1 MELVLRNL
9 LLAPGREDRA
19 AAGNGSGRA
28 WGNGADHGSGAVDI
42 AIADGRF
49 VALAPH
55 GQGAFSGAASQR
67 DLGGLLALPG
77 FIETHIHLDKACIL
91 ERCPIHHGTLAEA
104 IELTAKAKAGFTA
117 EDIEARG
124 ARVIEKAIAQGTM
137 RLRTHVEID
146 PGIGLAGFHVVQRLA
161 ARYRWAVQIEICV
174 FPQEGLMNR
183 PGTDELL
190 VAALEEGAHLLG
202 GCPYTDS
209 DPEGQITRLFA
220 LARHFD
226 VDLDFHLDFD
236 LDPKGMTIEAVCDA
250 ADANGWGGRVTIGHV
265 SKLSA
270 LPPAELTRLA
280 RRMAAS
286 GVALTVLPATDLF
299 LMGRGHDHLVPRGM
313 APAHHLLAEG
323 VNCSLSTNNVLNPFT
338 PFGDLSLT
346 RMANLYANIAQLGRP
361 EEMAECL
368 EMITRRSARLMN
380 LADYGIAV
388 GNPADF
394 VLVDCREPW
403 QAVAEIAPPLMGY
416 HRGRLTF
423 ERPRATL
430 YPPSEEKGS

>member
-1 MELVLRNL
+1 MDLVLRNL
-9 LLAPGREDRA
+9 LLAPGRSGGVGK
-19 AAGNGSGRA
+19 AGIGAGVNGGP
-28 WGNGADHGSGAVDI
+28 VDI
-42 AIADGRF
+42 AIAGGRIA
-49 VALAPH
+49 ALAPH
-55 GQGAFSGAASQR
+55 DDGAFVGAAQEH

-91 ERCPIHHGTLAEA
+91 ERCPLHHGTLAEA
-104 IELTAKAKAGFTA
+104 ISLTATAKAAFTE
-117 EDIEARG
+117 EDIEVRG

-146 PGIGLAGFHVVQRLA
+146 PGIGLAGFHAVQRLA
-161 ARYRWAVQIEICV
+161 ERYRWAVQIEICV
-174 FPQEGLMNR
+174 FPQEGLLNR
-183 PGTDELL
+183 PGTEELL
-190 VAALEEGAHLLG
+190 VTALEEGARLLG

-209 DPEGQITRLFA
+209 DPEGQIIRLFA
-220 LARHFD
+220 LARRFD

-250 ADANGWGGRVTIGHV
+250 TDAAGWGGRVTIGHA

-270 LPPAELTRLA
+270 LPPADLTRIA

-313 APAHHLLAEG
+313 APAHRLLAEG

-361 EEMAECL
+361 AEMAECL
-368 EMITRRSARLMN
+368 EMVTSRSARLMN

-388 GNPADF
+388 GNPADL
-394 VLVDCREPW
+394 VLVDCKQPW
-403 QAVAEIAPPLMGY
+403 QAVAEIAPPLMGF

-423 ERPRATL
+423 ERPRTRL
-430 YPPSEEKGS
+430 YPPS